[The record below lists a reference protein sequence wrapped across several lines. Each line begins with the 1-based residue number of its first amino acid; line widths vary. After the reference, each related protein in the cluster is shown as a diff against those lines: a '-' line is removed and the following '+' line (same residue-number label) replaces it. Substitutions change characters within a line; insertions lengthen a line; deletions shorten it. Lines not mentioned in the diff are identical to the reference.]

1 MKWASL
7 PRSQQHT
14 VSLINCTRA
23 VSLVG
28 RAPSPARRP
37 LPPLLQRQL
46 P

>member
-1 MKWASL
+1 MNWVSL
-7 PRSQQHT
+7 SLSQQDAARL
-14 VSLINCTRA
+14 VDCTRA

-28 RAPSPARRP
+28 RAPSPERSP